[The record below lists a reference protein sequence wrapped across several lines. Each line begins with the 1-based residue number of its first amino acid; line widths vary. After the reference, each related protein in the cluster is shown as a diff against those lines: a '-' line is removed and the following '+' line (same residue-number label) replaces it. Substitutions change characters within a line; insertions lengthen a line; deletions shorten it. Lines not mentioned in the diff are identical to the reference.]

1 VLGIS
6 KSEERDAVRRL
17 ALLVVLVAMLG
28 LASCHGT
35 PAAST
40 AVSCT
45 ATTSTT
51 STSTTTST
59 CTDPTTGIS
68 VTIAP
73 ATVSVSVVATTLFT
87 ASVQGGT
94 NNVVTWQVNSIQ
106 GGNDT
111 VGRIDSNGLYHAPG
125 TVPSPSSVTVAAVS
139 YEDPKVSA
147 SSTVTITPAPVVTI
161 TSPTTPIT
169 VTSGVKNTV
178 TFTASV
184 TGGTLNTVFWEVGP
198 VGGPGGVGNATLGT
212 INANG
217 VYSAPATPPIG
228 STVVITAVSQDSSSS
243 TASVPLTI
251 SGYSTSSLN
260 GQFAFSVSGTNA
272 SGPFVRAGS
281 FVADGAGN
289 LNSGSEDI
297 NDASGVTSV
306 PISFVGTYTVTADG
320 RGTLQFN
327 DGRTPAI
334 FNFVLVNV
342 SQLQIIGFDSTGTA
356 SGQAN
361 AQLAST
367 FNTSPLRGTYVFDF
381 NGTHNSNGISEIGEF
396 AADGAGNITGGSID
410 VNDNGT
416 ISQLQI
422 TGNTAA
428 AGQTPVYPSTYSTS
442 INSNGRG
449 TLTLAT
455 SGATLHFSFYI
466 VSAGSAKFV
475 GTDSQTATGAVAG
488 STALQAVNVAFNQT
502 SLSGNYAFLL
512 EGSGSGGTYA
522 SAGSF
527 LADGQGN
534 VSNGALDENVS
545 GTPNPNVVLSGTA
558 YTVASS
564 GRGTLQLTGGR
575 TYVFYLGP
583 TGTAVFQETDA
594 NHPNIVSDGTFS
606 LQQSG
611 SFALSQVV
619 GNYAVYTTGPPG
631 AFAEGVTGQLAA
643 NGTGGVSSGIVDLN
657 TAGSATAG
665 VGITTGTYSVSSSAE
680 RGTLSLNLASP
691 LSQTRNYAVYVVSST
706 QAFVVG
712 IDSGRDSSG
721 ALLRQF

>member
-1 VLGIS
+1 
-6 KSEERDAVRRL
+6 
-17 ALLVVLVAMLG
+17 MLFR
-28 LASCHGT
+28 S
-35 PAAST
+35 
-40 AVSCT
+40 
-45 ATTSTT
+45 
-51 STSTTTST
+51 
-59 CTDPTTGIS
+59 
-68 VTIAP
+68 
-73 ATVSVSVVATTLFT
+73 
-87 ASVQGGT
+87 
-94 NNVVTWQVNSIQ
+94 
-106 GGNDT
+106 
-111 VGRIDSNGLYHAPG
+111 
-125 TVPSPSSVTVAAVS
+125 
-139 YEDPKVSA
+139 
-147 SSTVTITPAPVVTI
+147 
-161 TSPTTPIT
+161 
-169 VTSGVKNTV
+169 
-178 TFTASV
+178 
-184 TGGTLNTVFWEVGP
+184 
-198 VGGPGGVGNATLGT
+198 
-212 INANG
+212 
-217 VYSAPATPPIG
+217 
-228 STVVITAVSQDSSSS
+228 
-243 TASVPLTI
+243 
-251 SGYSTSSLN
+251 
-260 GQFAFSVSGTNA
+260 
-272 SGPFVRAGS
+272 
-281 FVADGAGN
+281 
-289 LNSGSEDI
+289 
-297 NDASGVTSV
+297 
-306 PISFVGTYTVTADG
+306 
-320 RGTLQFN
+320 
-327 DGRTPAI
+327 
-334 FNFVLVNV
+334 
-342 SQLQIIGFDSTGTA
+342 
-356 SGQAN
+356 
-361 AQLAST
+361 
-367 FNTSPLRGTYVFDF
+367 
-381 NGTHNSNGISEIGEF
+381 
-396 AADGAGNITGGSID
+396 
-410 VNDNGT
+410 
-416 ISQLQI
+416 
-422 TGNTAA
+422 

-545 GTPNPNVVLSGTA
+545 GTPTPNVVLSGTA